1 MTPFQLCHFF
11 VKADKELIKLRGTH
25 GDKYHDWY
33 KALGEHAQVA
43 SYESFS
49 ARELTTK
56 QALDL
61 LLVFKTAC
69 APGHPASM
77 AVTALA
83 SVIEKKRSD
92 EEESRLAFRSSAPAA
107 SDSPDTQRQRRKMVD
122 LLLERLRKD
131 CTKEEDP
138 IHWQEQLGVV
148 QTTQQTCSNHMLTI
162 SNKLEEL
169 AKYQLAEAS
178 GNKQKLLQ
186 PSTLILPQVGPP
198 VYKTKPKGVDGAT
211 LKFSPRDDS

>member
-25 GDKYHDWY
+25 GDKYHGWY

-107 SDSPDTQRQRRKMVD
+107 SDSPDTQRRVSGARWSTSSWSAFERTALWRKIRFTGRNSWVWC
-122 LLLERLRKD
+122 RPPNK
-131 CTKEEDP
+131 P
-138 IHWQEQLGVV
+138 AA
-148 QTTQQTCSNHMLTI
+148 TTC
-162 SNKLEEL
+162 
-169 AKYQLAEAS
+169 
-178 GNKQKLLQ
+178 
-186 PSTLILPQVGPP
+186 
-198 VYKTKPKGVDGAT
+198 
-211 LKFSPRDDS
+211 